1 MQQKHLAMKAHSPL
15 LMSVAALISLLLGP
29 VSLVK
34 GQSTI
39 LVHADG
45 GTSTVNTSGSALYDL
60 ADPYLKPV
68 FQYAFGVDYERAL
81 SNHFSVLTGAQFAS
95 RGFAAREHFNIDVLG
110 IDLPV
115 GASVE
120 TKLNYIEVPL
130 AMKYYFTDHG
140 VMPYVKAGGSV
151 GYAVAGKITPTVD
164 AIVPWRLPSIPLNLE
179 NDLYNR
185 VDLALQAGAGVSIPV
200 NSASALQ
207 FEINYRHGLSDML
220 HEPVLNLDIRSSG
233 FTAGIGFTV
242 NF

>member
-1 MQQKHLAMKAHSPL
+1 MKAHSL
-15 LMSVAALISLLLGP
+15 FLMYVAALISLLFAP

-34 GQSTI
+34 GQSTMLI
-39 LVHADG
+39 HADA
-45 GTSTVNTSGSALYDL
+45 GTSSVRTSGIGLYEL
-60 ADPYLKPV
+60 ANPYLKPV
-68 FQYAFGVDYERAL
+68 FQYTFGVDYERAL

-120 TKLNYIEVPL
+120 TRLNYIEVPL
-130 AMKYYFTDHG
+130 AMKYYFTNHG
-140 VMPYVKAGGSV
+140 VMPYVRAGGSV
-151 GYAVAGKITPTVD
+151 GYAVEGKITPTVD
-164 AIVPWRLPSIPLNLE
+164 AIIPWRLPSIPLNLE

-200 NSASALQ
+200 NSTSALQ
-207 FEINYRHGLSDML
+207 FEVNYRHGLSDML
-220 HEPVLNLDIRSSG
+220 HEPILNLDIRSYG
-233 FTAGIGFTV
+233 FTAGIGFTI